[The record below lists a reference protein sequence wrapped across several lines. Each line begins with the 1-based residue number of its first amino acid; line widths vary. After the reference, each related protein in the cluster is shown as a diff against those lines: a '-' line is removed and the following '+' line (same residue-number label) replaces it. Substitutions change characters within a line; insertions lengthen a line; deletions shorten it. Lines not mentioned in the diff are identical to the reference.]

1 MDNSLKLD
9 ILTTVR
15 AAMRDA
21 LEDTQEVWLTS
32 DQLCQQFGMFTPSWL
47 KRYGHKL
54 PRTRAIVTGEDGQQ
68 HTTGWAYSR
77 NKMQRLI
84 RENSIK
90 QL

>member
-32 DQLCQQFGMFTPSWL
+32 D
-47 KRYGHKL
+47 
-54 PRTRAIVTGEDGQQ
+54 
-68 HTTGWAYSR
+68 
-77 NKMQRLI
+77 
-84 RENSIK
+84 
-90 QL
+90 